1 MLRRLTMTFGM
12 GIVLFLLMTHVAFAQ
27 GNDSLPDIIKIKHSI
42 MTIEELEKQGILS
55 HAEAEKSIA
64 YYIAQASKVSGHT
77 LTLNEIMATADPA
90 PQTLTPL
97 QEFAGAIDFL
107 RVIMVLGILAVVG
120 AVAYLFRY
128 YVERLLRILISIP
141 VVVYEIVFYA
151 ASLGSGIWG
160 WLLPEPMH
168 GYIGLLA
175 CLLFA
180 GALGFSTSYH
190 RHLAHVSLFSM
201 ILFLVWAPAAIL
213 FGSPFIGFFAI
224 GALLSAMGFN
234 MIVTMVFDS
243 IRFREETAI
252 ERFTFSAFMLLA
264 IFIVLRLAGALIPA
278 LAVFEFG
285 ALFLGSFVGYAG
297 LLILSSR
304 WYGRNRRKAYW
315 GFQVVAIIAGVGA
328 LFFGSV
334 FQIGELQKIGGTF
347 FVLYCILK
355 IIEIPLR
362 SQPAFAMLVAVT
374 GTVTICFCWFA
385 LTHPELFQQWLFL
398 PG

>member
-1 MLRRLTMTFGM
+1 MARRLAMMFGM
-12 GIVLFLLMTHVAFAQ
+12 SIVLFLLMTHVAFAQ
-27 GNDSLPDIIKIKHSI
+27 GNDNIPDIIKIKHSV

-55 HAEAEKSIA
+55 HAEAEKAIT
-64 YYIAQASKVSGHT
+64 YYIAQASKVAGHP
-77 LTLNEIMATADPA
+77 LTLNEIMATPDPV

-128 YVERLLRILISIP
+128 YVERLLRVIISIP
-141 VVVYEIVFYA
+141 VVVYELVFYT
-151 ASLGSGIWG
+151 ASLGSGVWG

-180 GALGFSTSYH
+180 GALGFSASYH

-201 ILFLVWAPAAIL
+201 LLFLVWTPAAIL
-213 FGSPFIGFFAI
+213 FGSSFIGFFAI

-234 MIVTMVFDS
+234 MLVTMIFDS
-243 IRFREETAI
+243 IRFHEETAI

-285 ALFLGSFVGYAG
+285 ALFLGSFVGYSG

-315 GFQVVAIIAGVGA
+315 GFQIVAIIAGVGA

-385 LTHPELFQQWLFL
+385 LTHPELFQRWLFL